1 MKKYEFTDETITVL
15 GVTLHRIK
23 ALVDFSN
30 VIAGDLGG
38 FIEKESNLDHRGDA
52 WVAGDAWVGGNARV
66 AGDAWVG
73 GNAMVAGDARVCDS
87 ARVAG
92 DAWVGG
98 NARVAGDARIN
109 KTNDYIVIGPI
120 GSRSGYTT
128 FYKDK
133 NNNISVTC
141 GCFIGAIDK
150 FLDAVNETHGNNKH
164 AKIYKAAVEL
174 AKIQIE
180 R

>member
-52 WVAGDAWVGGNARV
+52 W
-66 AGDAWVG
+66 
-73 GNAMVAGDARVCDS
+73 
-87 ARVAG
+87 VAG